1 MKRKQIWKQLILFI
15 SILLLVVI
23 IREYILHWLVKKEI
37 VSYKIHTMVGGFA
50 NLILIF
56 ISYYFIK
63 KDNLEK
69 TAGLKSVKLKKWYL
83 LLFPLIYLSLLNA
96 IFLDDINTDV
106 LMPNIIFLLLYTIS
120 VGVSEELSIRGFI
133 QSYLIDNSDNT
144 KKSVIKSVLFASLF
158 FGGIHLINFDKGIYG
173 ELSQVFFAS
182 FIGIMFG
189 ALLVITKK
197 LVPLMIIHSIID
209 FIAKLDSAGI
219 PIREKISNPMS
230 LENALFSVLLTVP
243 CLVYG
248 MFLMRKYK
256 LVED

>member
-1 MKRKQIWKQLILFI
+1 MKRKQIWKELILFI

-23 IREYILHWLVKKEI
+23 IRESILHWLIQKEI
-37 VSYKIHTMVGGFA
+37 VSYKIHTMVGIFA

-69 TAGLKSVKLKKWYL
+69 TASLKGVKLKKWYL
-83 LLFPLIYLSLLNA
+83 LLFPLIYLSLLNT

-106 LMPNIIFLLLYTIS
+106 IMYNIIFLLLYTIS

-144 KKSVIKSVLFASLF
+144 KKGIIKSVILSSLF
-158 FGGIHLINFDKGIYG
+158 FGVIHLINFDKGIYG
-173 ELSQVFFAS
+173 ELSQVFFAT